1 MLRQPNYQQ
10 KSEKWQ
16 EHSLN
21 AMHGLEPECTEGFL
35 SQQRTKRQLRSSCC
49 ISCSVGA
56 GGCIDSGIKRTF
68 RVLEDVVQKK
78 PKASALVHACWLC
91 LAVLGNGCCQPI
103 TCPCGVTAAWGWVI
117 EGKRQPKKKS
127 PPPQKVVNC
136 PKEWWWSGRSYKGQY
151 WLYRRP
157 GTGCFGS
164 LQS

>member
-1 MLRQPNYQQ
+1 
-10 KSEKWQ
+10 
-16 EHSLN
+16 
-21 AMHGLEPECTEGFL
+21 MHGLEPECTEGFL

-56 GGCIDSGIKRTF
+56 GDCIDSGIKRTF

-117 EGKRQPKKKS
+117 EGKRQPKKKA
-127 PPPQKVVNC
+127 PPPKKSLIAPRSGDGLAGATKASIDCTEDLGLAVSAHYNHRIIKVG
-136 PKEWWWSGRSYKGQY
+136 KD
-151 WLYRRP
+151 L
-157 GTGCFGS
+157 
-164 LQS
+164 